1 MSALEHAEHIGHA
14 DHGAGHG
21 AGHDAHGHFGTYVGI
36 TMAIL
41 GVLLAFCA
49 AKVGGERT
57 ELVQSLVMQQHAH
70 EKYQGL
76 SIKHR
81 VAFLD
86 LQAVHALAG
95 DLGVSSRRELR
106 EDLLSMA
113 KTVDDYFEET
123 AAADAW
129 ETAFDPAIAAH
140 VKAQEHFELAQ
151 LMAEIGIVIASVAL
165 LLKKR
170 PAWYLALALGV
181 AAVGTVGVT
190 YQQTHA
196 VVAAA
201 EVKIEEKEAE
211 YHKARAA
218 HKSTEDENRLIA
230 EIRKSVT
237 AAAAAPAGAP
247 TSPKAE

>member
-14 DHGAGHG
+14 GHG
-21 AGHDAHGHFGTYVGI
+21 AGHEGHDHFGTYVGI

-95 DLGVSSRRELR
+95 DLGESRHELR

-113 KTVDDYFEET
+113 KTVDDYLEET

-129 ETAFDPAIAAH
+129 VGEFDPAIAAH
-140 VKAQEHFELAQ
+140 VKAQEHFEIAQ
-151 LMAEIGIVIASVAL
+151 LLAEIGIVIASVAL

-181 AAVGTVGVT
+181 GALGTVGVT

-201 EVKIEEKEAE
+201 EAKIEEREAE
-211 YHKARAA
+211 YHKVRAA
-218 HKSTEDENRLIA
+218 HKSTEEENQLIA
-230 EIRKSVT
+230 QIRKGVT
-237 AAAAAPAGAP
+237 APVGPKPAAPP
-247 TSPKAE
+247 SPKGE